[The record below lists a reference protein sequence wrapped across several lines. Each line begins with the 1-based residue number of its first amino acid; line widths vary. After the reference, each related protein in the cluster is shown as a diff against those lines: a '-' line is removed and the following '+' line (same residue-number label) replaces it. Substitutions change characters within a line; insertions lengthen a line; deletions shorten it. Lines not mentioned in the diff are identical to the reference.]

1 MPFRAKSS
9 QGKRPMAS
17 RAASEFPVR
26 PELSTRRFGWLS
38 YLWQLRRNS
47 LAVWPEGA
55 YEEDFLVREILS
67 RRTYYANSPET
78 VRHVL
83 LDHADNYAKGP
94 LLRRALPPPIGPGA
108 LVT

>member
-1 MPFRAKSS
+1 MV
-9 QGKRPMAS
+9 S

-26 PELSTRRFGWLS
+26 PEPSSRRFGWLS

-67 RRTYYANSPET
+67 HRRLWCMEADEHGFLPGSLIIRRRGQTPG
-78 VRHVL
+78 VR
-83 LDHADNYAKGP
+83 G
-94 LLRRALPPPIGPGA
+94 GA
-108 LVT
+108 CG

>member
-1 MPFRAKSS
+1 
-9 QGKRPMAS
+9 MAS

-26 PELSTRRFGWLS
+26 PEPSTRRFGWLS

-67 RRTYYANSPET
+67 HRTYYANSPDT
-78 VRHVL
+78 VQHVL
-83 LDHADNYAKGP
+83 LDHADNYVKSP
-94 LLRRALPPPIGPGA
+94 LLRQSLRPLIGQGLLISEGA
-108 LVT
+108 LWRRQRP